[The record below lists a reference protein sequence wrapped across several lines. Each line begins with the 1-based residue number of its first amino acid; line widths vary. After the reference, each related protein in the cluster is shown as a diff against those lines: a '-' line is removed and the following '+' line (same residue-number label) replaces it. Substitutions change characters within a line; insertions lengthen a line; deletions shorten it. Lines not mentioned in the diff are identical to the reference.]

1 MVSVMPAIPGK
12 DAGGLLLA
20 RDALVKT
27 AGISL
32 SLIPGETMVG
42 SVSGAKCRFLA
53 RSQSPRYALVEMLND
68 VAFTGGDIVTGQES
82 LGSFTWS
89 STEVPATMTAETGT
103 AGWRVLAADD
113 DLGFTFTNAE
123 SPAGGKD
130 ATLDSAAYERGAQR
144 APDEGDEALL
154 LRPALPGRGVAPGGL
169 LPPAEGP

>member
-1 MVSVMPAIPGK
+1 MPTHVGQTVELTAGSNAGQRRRAVGYVPAIPGK

-68 VAFTGGDIVTGQES
+68 VAFTGGDSG
-82 LGSFTWS
+82 
-89 STEVPATMTAETGT
+89 
-103 AGWRVLAADD
+103 RR
-113 DLGFTFTNAE
+113 
-123 SPAGGKD
+123 GG
-130 ATLDSAAYERGAQR
+130 SAARRG
-144 APDEGDEALL
+144 
-154 LRPALPGRGVAPGGL
+154 
-169 LPPAEGP
+169 